1 MRGEWIEICDQPP
14 VLTRLPRLSACAESG
29 LKFSP
34 VHNSGRLSL
43 SLCLRGEWIEIESGS
58 TVDTPRNGLSAC
70 AESGLKSNGEEIWD
84 LVQLSLCLRG
94 EWIEMV
100 AIIGDWINVF
110 VSLLARRVD

>member
-1 MRGEWIEICDQPP
+1 MK
-14 VLTRLPRLSACAESG
+14 LTSTS
-29 LKFSP
+29 
-34 VHNSGRLSL
+34 HNARRRL
-43 SLCLRGEWIEIESGS
+43 SLCLRGEWIEISRAVLSACYGL
-58 TVDTPRNGLSAC
+58 GLSAC